1 MQQNKEEEEWNKEK
15 SNRVQTSNLILF
27 KQLLD
32 EYAMIGIRLKDEK
45 EKQLFYYFNFS
56 VLFIWSFFLI
66 FKETYLCDKSFGR
79 EDL

>member
-56 VLFIWSFFLI
+56 VLFIWSFF
-66 FKETYLCDKSFGR
+66 FDF
-79 EDL
+79 